1 MNPVIR
7 IALVLIILAGSHFA
21 VYRLGGA
28 RATHSEHSA
37 CQATKI
43 QELTT
48 ALQQINAAATHANH
62 ASLRLGELI
71 SARQQADATATQE
84 IRHALQTTAHLRVD
98 CVFDDGVMRQLATAR
113 NRANTAAAAG
123 IADSVP
129 AAAAAGK

>member
-37 CQATKI
+37 CQDKKIEQLTATL
-43 QELTT
+43 E
-48 ALQQINAAATHANH
+48 QIKEAAATANE
-62 ASLRLGELI
+62 ASLNFGKLI

-98 CVFDDGVMRQLATAR
+98 CVFDDGVMRQLEAAR
-113 NRANTAAAAG
+113 HRANTAAAAG
-123 IADSVP
+123 ITDSVP
-129 AAAAAGK
+129 AAATAGK